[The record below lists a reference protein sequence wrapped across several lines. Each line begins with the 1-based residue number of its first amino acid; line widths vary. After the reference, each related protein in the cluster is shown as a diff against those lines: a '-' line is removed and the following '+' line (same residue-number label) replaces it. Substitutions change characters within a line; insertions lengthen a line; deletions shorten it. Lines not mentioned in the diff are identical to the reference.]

1 MPLRDLLKRLLIGLM
16 LGTQLTATAEVRRV
30 EFESR
35 LLGRM
40 LTYSVLLPEG
50 TGHAVQRLPVVYLLH
65 GAGGDASSWLEL
77 GAEDIVAALAREGRM
92 RASVLVLPSLGPESW
107 WIDGAAD
114 AAARSFFAELM
125 PHVEA
130 RWPVRA
136 DRAGR
141 SIAGVSMGGFG
152 ALALVLRRP
161 EQFCAAALISPAAYE
176 AQPPAESAARRSP
189 QFMREGAFA
198 PDLWASAGHLAQLDA
213 YARAPAKVPMWIG
226 VGDHDAL
233 GLALESAKLF
243 WRLRAIPSQELALRI
258 VGGAHDA
265 ETFRAALPEALTW
278 VDHRCAAAR

>member
-1 MPLRDLLKRLLIGLM
+1 MLLRGLLARWLIGLM
-16 LGTQLTATAEVRRV
+16 LATQAAAAAEVRRV

-35 LLGRM
+35 LLSRV

-50 TGHAVQRLPVVYLLH
+50 SGRGVQRFPVVYLLH
-65 GAGGDASSWLEL
+65 GAGGDASSWLAL
-77 GAEDIVAALAREGRM
+77 GAKDIVAELAREGRM
-92 RASVLVLPSLGPESW
+92 RASVIVLPSLGPESW

-114 AAARSFFAELM
+114 AAASSFFAELL

-130 RWPVRA
+130 LWPVRV

-152 ALALVLRRP
+152 ALALALRRP
-161 EQFCAAALISPAAYE
+161 EEFCAAALISPAAYE

-198 PDLWASAGHLAQLDA
+198 PDLWQRAGHLAQLDT
-213 YARAPAKVPMWIG
+213 YARSPAKVPMWIG

-243 WRLRAIPSQELALRI
+243 WRLRQIPSQELALRI

-265 ETFRAALPEALTW
+265 ETFRAVLPDALTW
-278 VDHRCAAAR
+278 VDRICAAPR